1 MMAAMTTR
9 SLPVRPARHALR
21 ALPVLPALL
30 CVLLAAGCFR
40 EAASTEPLAPG
51 GSAGT
56 AAQALPVARF
66 VLEDEPFCDSCTS
79 NVHAILDGL
88 PGVGHVEVRVGS
100 RDLAVTYD
108 PRATSAETLLAALA
122 AGGRPAQAAP

>member
-1 MMAAMTTR
+1 MAAMGPVAVRRTL
-9 SLPVRPARHALR
+9 LP
-21 ALPVLPALL
+21 LL
-30 CVLLAAGCFR
+30 LSGALAAGCSR
-40 EAASTEPLAPG
+40 EAADG
-51 GSAGT
+51 GTGP
-56 AAQALPVARF
+56 AAATSLPVARF

-88 PGVGHVEVRVGS
+88 PGVERVEVRVGS

-108 PRATSAETLLAALA
+108 PRSTSGTALLAALA